1 MDELTLPELQLTLNQ
16 LLYTDIYKYLMN
28 MRQVTDDEQ
37 SFQLMLSALST
48 NLGLLIGQLS
58 DANRESYSKICK
70 EIIDKSCKQHIKL
83 SDEYQYGQIGHA

>member
-16 LLYTDIYKYLMN
+16 LLYADIHRYLTN

-37 SFQLMLSALST
+37 SYQLMLAALST

-58 DANRESYSKICK
+58 DSSRESYAKICK
-70 EIIDKSCKQHIKL
+70 EIIDRSCSSHIKI